1 MARRAT
7 LSWALPSVLLALV
20 ALALALPLIPRPTR
34 TASAVSPVTRAAHT
48 PHNAPALR
56 RVTIGM
62 GYEPSVQFAPFYV
75 AAQRSYYRQ
84 AGLDVTFSY
93 APAPNLTELVGAG
106 NVDFANTDGTEV
118 IAAAARGIPITYI
131 MSEYQRLP
139 VAIFALA
146 RSGIRS
152 VANLRGRTIGVPGL
166 YGSVYVGLLAALRVA
181 GLTPNDVR
189 IEAIGYTQVDSVAL
203 GRVDAAVGY
212 SVNEPVL
219 LARRGYQ
226 VVTLEVSSV
235 TNLVAPGVITGESFA
250 AHYPTVAR
258 AFVQATLRGL
268 ADTIRDPR
276 MAFAAARQVGGLTT
290 LRGRAADDQYA
301 VLLRAIDFWHGPN
314 TRAHGLGY
322 VDPAQWHSSQ
332 QALRAIGQPVP
343 AALPPSLFT
352 NTFAAGAAHI

>member
-1 MARRAT
+1 MARRTT
-7 LSWALPSVLLALV
+7 LSLALLTVV
-20 ALALALPLIPRPTR
+20 ALALALPPFPRSTPT
-34 TASAVSPVTRAAHT
+34 TAPSVLPVPPVTRALQA
-48 PHNAPALR
+48 APAAPAPR

-62 GYEPSVQFAPFYV
+62 GYVPSVQFAPYYV
-75 AAQRSYYRQ
+75 AAQRGYYRQ

-93 APAPNLTELVGAG
+93 ANAPNLTELVGVG

-118 IAAAARGIPITYI
+118 IAAAARGIPITYV
-131 MSEYQRLP
+131 MSEYQRFP
-139 VAIFALA
+139 VAVFALA

-152 VANLRGRTIGVPGL
+152 VAGLRGRTIGVPGR
-166 YGSVYVGLLAALRVA
+166 YGSVYVGLLAALRAA

-226 VVTLEVSSV
+226 VVTLEVSRV
-235 TNLVAPGVITGESFA
+235 ANLVAPGVITSQSLA
-250 AHYPTVAR
+250 AHHPDVVR

-276 MAFAAARQVGGLTT
+276 MAFALSRQVSGLTS

-314 TRAHGLGY
+314 TRVHGLGY
-322 VDPAQWHSSQ
+322 VDPVQWQSSR

-343 AALPPSLFT
+343 ATLPPTLYSNVFV
-352 NTFAAGAAHI
+352 AGAARE